1 MNDRTESLPS
11 IRSRVEDLAE
21 THGQTLE
28 ALHEPRLLALWDR
41 PQFVWKLTP
50 EVDAPLALLQS
61 IAQLESTQRIG
72 LLRVSTERSALHPS
86 QTLER
91 EERSLVELIQTNG
104 DERLTQRPSLLHWS
118 ARD

>member
-1 MNDRTESLPS
+1 MYKR
-11 IRSRVEDLAE
+11 
-21 THGQTLE
+21 Q
-28 ALHEPRLLALWDR
+28 

-50 EVDAPLALLQS
+50 EVDTPLALLQS